1 MIKQVSV
8 IFCHSKSDTPTM
20 RAVFVFVCLSV
31 FVFLGTKAQHTPRSQ
46 SRSSS
51 FNLLLSPAHLLI
63 LFWLLSVFG
72 NLFGGGGGLFSP
84 CTGCPIRKCLNDKAV
99 ILGYCCGCAR
109 VSGTKHSILS
119 VFIVILSSFLLLYFS
134 LI

>member
-1 MIKQVSV
+1 
-8 IFCHSKSDTPTM
+8 M

-31 FVFLGTKAQHTPRSQ
+31 FVFLATKAQHTPR
-46 SRSSS
+46 
-51 FNLLLSPAHLLI
+51 I
-63 LFWLLSVFG
+63 FG

-109 VSGTKHSILS
+109 VSD
-119 VFIVILSSFLLLYFS
+119 FLPIDCPGLHLNCPSDGRRLCRDYDYM
-134 LI
+134 LNCCCP